1 MESLRELTEGSL
13 PTGRVE
19 WIGIARERRGEIE
32 ELQTA
37 EVRESTGIEG
47 EHHATS
53 GRSKRQ
59 VSLIQAEHLPLIAKF
74 AGMDEVSP
82 ALLRRNLVISGVN
95 LLALKQREF
104 QIGDIVLRGTGP
116 CPPCSRME
124 ENLGPGGYSA
134 VRGHG
139 GIVAEVLRGGTF
151 KIGDEVVVLNTLS
164 TDESLPEAEQTNRYG
179 RGTRG

>member
-1 MESLRELTEGSL
+1 MESLRELTEGPL

-32 ELQTA
+32 EQA
-37 EVRESTGIEG
+37 EVEVREGTGIAG
-47 EHHATS
+47 EHHSQS

-59 VSLIQAEHLPLIAKF
+59 VSLIQAEHLPVIATF
-74 AGMDEVSP
+74 AGMKEVSP

-104 QIGDIVLRGTGP
+104 QIGDVVLRGSGP

-124 ENLGPGGYSA
+124 ENLGQGGYSA

-139 GIVAEVLRGGTF
+139 GIVAEVLRGGTIR
-151 KIGDEVVVLNTLS
+151 KGEEVVVLHDLAVEET
-164 TDESLPEAEQTNRYG
+164 LPESEQSVRYG